1 MIVSASHV
9 SVRTSDYRIIRRD
22 GAVVPF
28 CPSKVAMSM
37 VKAFYAIAAERN
49 WSSSDGRPGSR
60 TASVDAGST
69 ESSGAESGGSG
80 GGSGGDGD
88 GDGGDGDGDGDGPRR
103 RYRKSNR
110 SPSPRTKVK
119 PRSGGRQRVPRT
131 SSDQSA
137 PHRRALIALLCLTTL
152 LLLAAV
158 VFVLLDCP
166 SLADKTL
173 IALGSV
179 PLLAL
184 RLVKPK

>member
-9 SVRTSDYRIIRRD
+9 SVRASDYRIIRRD

-37 VKAFYAIAAERN
+37 VKGFYAIAAERN
-49 WSSSDGRPGSR
+49 RSSSDGRPGSR
-60 TASVDAGST
+60 TASVDASST
-69 ESSGAESGGSG
+69 ESSGAESGGG
-80 GGSGGDGD
+80 GGESD

-103 RYRKSNR
+103 RYRKSYR
-110 SPSPRTKVK
+110 TPSSRTKVK

-158 VFVLLDCP
+158 VFVLLDYP